1 MWLAVALFAA
11 GCGTENVAVIEFVD
25 VSPAQPRLG
34 EVTTVRFRVL
44 DFRGQPQAGVPVSF
58 RLASAV
64 PGVTLAPSSTSTL
77 KGSGF
82 AEVQVTVPARVA
94 SVIVIA
100 KVGAIEVS
108 SPAISFA
115 GAVPNARQ
123 MTFQC
128 GSIAGAASGG
138 VHAIGA
144 FDNARTLI
152 AGVKLS
158 CFAHVGDRNGDGLA
172 GAVVSFLTEAGT
184 IGPSS
189 TSITDVVGNAEV
201 LYKTS
206 YPLPVPTDPERF
218 TWIVDTI
225 TPKNTGEYLV
235 PLWMHPWEWNDRP
248 YFNLLANGKGVII
261 PNLMEPR
268 RPDPIR
274 VCNGVPCINN
284 PRDNLVS
291 MIAVT
296 SGEEAFSDD
305 NNNGVRDGNEA
316 FIDTTEP
323 FVDSNDNGTWDPG
336 ERYVDSNG
344 NLRWDGK
351 NNEWD
356 ANTLVWVQERILWTG
371 IPDRLDVIGDDPVS
385 APAVIYVP
393 DGGTAP
399 TGIDVEF
406 MQTFPYP
413 IRFVLSDPWYNSIAQ
428 NGGGDGCRLGGEE
441 GDELPVVAL
450 PSTFNPGQVLTY
462 PSYRISD
469 FFVRDARDA
478 TANADGGSVLA
489 RRDPALQF
497 SIPIICRFT
506 GSPISGQVVDVK
518 LGSLTGTVR

>member
-1 MWLAVALFAA
+1 MWLAVAFFTAA

-25 VSPAQPRLG
+25 VTPAQPRLG

-94 SVIVIA
+94 SVIVMA

-144 FDNARTLI
+144 FDNARNLI
-152 AGVKLS
+152 AGVKLN

-189 TSITDVVGNAEV
+189 TSVTDVVGNAEV

-206 YPLPVPTDPERF
+206 YPLPLPTDPAPF
-218 TWIVDTI
+218 TWVVSTTD
-225 TPKNTGEYLV
+225 PKYTGEYLV

-248 YFNLLANGKGVII
+248 YFNLIANGKGVIV
-261 PNLMEPR
+261 PNKIEPR

-274 VCNGVPCINN
+274 ECNGVPCINN
-284 PRDNLVS
+284 PRDNLVA

-323 FVDSNDNGTWDPG
+323 FVDSNDNATWDPG
-336 ERYVDSNG
+336 ERYVDANG
-344 NLRWDGK
+344 NLKWDGK
-351 NNEWD
+351 NGEWD
-356 ANTLVWVQERILWTG
+356 ANTLIWVQERILWTG
-371 IPDRLDVIGDDPVS
+371 IPDRLDLIGLDPVS
-385 APAVIYVP
+385 APTVVMSTVDPTPPIAVK
-393 DGGTAP
+393 
-399 TGIDVEF
+399 F
-406 MQTFPYP
+406 MQTFQYP
-413 IRFVLSDPWYNSIAQ
+413 IRFVLSDPWYNSMAQ
-428 NGGGDGCRLGGEE
+428 NGDGDGCRLGGDDGE
-441 GDELPVVAL
+441 ELPVVAL
-450 PSTFNPGQVLTY
+450 PSVFNPGRALTY
-462 PSYRISD
+462 PSFRIQD

-478 TANADGGSVLA
+478 TGKPDGGGSSVPK
-489 RRDPALQF
+489 RDSPLPF
-497 SIPIICRFT
+497 SIPIICKFT
-506 GSPISGQVVDVK
+506 ASPEGGQVVDVS
-518 LGSLTGTVR
+518 LGSLTGTVE